1 MPAKQTLGK
10 DQRLKSRKRIEAIF
24 KDGKKFTVFPFRIF
38 FQAEKTGKSELQI
51 GVGVS
56 GKFFRKAVDRNRIK
70 RLIKESW
77 RVQIASL
84 KEKLTSEESSL
95 FVFIIYTSGE
105 MLSYKEV
112 HKGVLTVIAKL
123 EEKLS
128 KS

>member
-24 KDGKKFTVFPFRIF
+24 KDGKKFTVSPFRVF
-38 FQAEKTGKSELQI
+38 FQSEKAGKSELQI

-56 GKFFRKAVDRNRIK
+56 GKLFRKAVDRNRIK

-77 RVQIASL
+77 RVQVTSI
-84 KEKLTSEESSL
+84 KEKLVSEERSM
-95 FVFIIYTSGE
+95 FVFIIYTSSE
-105 MLSYKEV
+105 ILSYKEIY
-112 HKGVLTVIAKL
+112 KGVSTVIAKL

-128 KS
+128 KN